1 MKTCLFFCHI
11 YSYYLRS
18 KKAPQGT
25 LYSAR
30 VQVCLDYPCKINIF
44 VSEKR
49 CNFATSM
56 RKEMGSA
63 EEQPISAIFD
73 AGHASVAPVI
83 GVFLCGYFV
92 PGVVAKKAKKT
103 FAR

>member
-1 MKTCLFFCHI
+1 
-11 YSYYLRS
+11 
-18 KKAPQGT
+18 
-25 LYSAR
+25 
-30 VQVCLDYPCKINIF
+30 
-44 VSEKR
+44 
-49 CNFATSM
+49 M
-56 RKEMGSA
+56 RKEIGTA

>member
-1 MKTCLFFCHI
+1 
-11 YSYYLRS
+11 
-18 KKAPQGT
+18 
-25 LYSAR
+25 
-30 VQVCLDYPCKINIF
+30 
-44 VSEKR
+44 
-49 CNFATSM
+49 M

-92 PGVVAKKAKKT
+92 PGVVAQKAKKT